1 VGRAEASC
9 YQAHKNRDMTAM
21 RRLKDKEFKQIIRD
35 FTLKY
40 PASSATLSL
49 VEYLDELIIEDA
61 RVFFANGKP
70 WILHTKNGL
79 LPTLKFDALL
89 NTLPKVI
96 VDMGAVPHVANGAQI
111 MRPGIRQIE
120 GQFLKDQ
127 LVAIQDE
134 KYRKTIALGIAEVDS
149 EQMRSITKGR
159 VIDNVHYVGDLL
171 WKTFTSTR

>member
-1 VGRAEASC
+1 
-9 YQAHKNRDMTAM
+9 M
-21 RRLKDKEFKQIIRD
+21 RRLKDREFKQVIRD

-40 PASSATLSL
+40 PASSTILSF
-49 VEYLDELIIEDA
+49 VDYLDELIIEDA

-89 NTLPKVI
+89 STLPKVI

-127 LVAIQDE
+127 LIAILDE

-149 EQMRSITKGR
+149 EHMQSMTKGR

-171 WKTFTSTR
+171 WKRFASAR